1 MMTFALGLL
10 FPCHFDFVMVCVL
23 TRISSNF
30 IRSRDKTCRKC
41 FVINLIRNESERAVA
56 AGMVGSGWSVAAECW
71 RPEYLA

>member
-30 IRSRDKTCRKC
+30 IRSRDKTCRRC
-41 FVINLIRNESERAVA
+41 FVINLIRMNQRGWSRQAWWAA
-56 AGMVGSGWSVAAECW
+56 AGRWRQNVGDQSI
-71 RPEYLA
+71 